1 MKLEMTVKQRNGDS
15 IDEETGVPRLLPAA
29 PSLCLVGA
37 DVASEEPL
45 HPPVNFAMVEDG
57 IYRSGFPE
65 PSNFPFLQTL
75 KLRSII
81 YLCPEPYPQANVEF
95 LKSNGI
101 KLFQFA
107 IEGSKE
113 PFVKIPEDTIREA
126 LKVLLDDRN
135 HPLLIHCRRGKVSY
149 NYFFQAFVP
158 TSHCKLLLFYIMV
171 PTLAI
176 TGIINVVLN
185 LKHWFFFIPT
195 NYFLLIV
202 IFQHRTGVLVGCY
215 RKLQK
220 WCLASVID
228 EYLRFAAAK
237 ARISDQRFMESF
249 DISGLKPLARAC

>member
-29 PSLCLVGA
+29 PPLCLVGD

-65 PSNFPFLQTL
+65 ASNFRFLKTL
-75 KLRSII
+75 KLHSII

-126 LKVLLDDRN
+126 LKVLLDERN
-135 HPLLIHCRRGKVSY
+135 HPLLIHCRRGK
-149 NYFFQAFVP
+149 
-158 TSHCKLLLFYIMV
+158 
-171 PTLAI
+171 
-176 TGIINVVLN
+176 
-185 LKHWFFFIPT
+185 
-195 NYFLLIV
+195 
-202 IFQHRTGVLVGCY
+202 HRTGCLVGCY

-220 WCLASVID
+220 WRLASVID

-237 ARISDQRFMESF
+237 ARVSDQLFMESF
-249 DISGLKPLARAC
+249 DVSGLKPLARAC

>member
-29 PSLCLVGA
+29 PPLCLVGA

-81 YLCPEPYPQANVEF
+81 YLCPEPYQQANVEY

-135 HPLLIHCRRGKVSY
+135 HPLLIHCRRGK
-149 NYFFQAFVP
+149 
-158 TSHCKLLLFYIMV
+158 
-171 PTLAI
+171 
-176 TGIINVVLN
+176 
-185 LKHWFFFIPT
+185 
-195 NYFLLIV
+195 
-202 IFQHRTGVLVGCY
+202 HRTGVLVGCY

>member
-29 PSLCLVGA
+29 PPLCLVGD

-65 PSNFPFLQTL
+65 PSNFRFLETL

-135 HPLLIHCRRGKVSY
+135 HPLLIHCRRGK
-149 NYFFQAFVP
+149 
-158 TSHCKLLLFYIMV
+158 
-171 PTLAI
+171 
-176 TGIINVVLN
+176 
-185 LKHWFFFIPT
+185 
-195 NYFLLIV
+195 
-202 IFQHRTGVLVGCY
+202 HRTGVLVGCY